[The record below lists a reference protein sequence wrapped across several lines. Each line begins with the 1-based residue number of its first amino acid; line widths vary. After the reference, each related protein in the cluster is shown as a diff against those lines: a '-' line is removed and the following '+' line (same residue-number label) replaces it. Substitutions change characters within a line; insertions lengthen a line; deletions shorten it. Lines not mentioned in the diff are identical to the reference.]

1 MSKEFGCENFKGK
14 VRYVMSRKEAR
25 NVFDRLLKALSENRF
40 QQINEKDAAGCT
52 ILHRAAQVSEPEV
65 IKLLIEKG
73 AKTNIENKSGETA
86 LHLAAFYGKVE
97 NVKVLLEEGVD
108 VNARN
113 GKRNTALHYASLMDM
128 KRR

>member
-73 AKTNIENKSGETA
+73 AKTNIENKSGENSITPSSI
-86 LHLAAFYGKVE
+86 LWKGRECKSTIGGRSRC
-97 NVKVLLEEGVD
+97 KC
-108 VNARN
+108 
-113 GKRNTALHYASLMDM
+113 
-128 KRR
+128 